1 MKDSWQSKDAKW
13 VELNQGTN
21 QLKVPCIMNFSFNM
35 LIDDQLVRNFEM
47 AHAVTQYIVDYH
59 IEK

>member
-1 MKDSWQSKDAKW
+1 MSR
-13 VELNQGTN
+13 VELTN
-21 QLKVPCIMNFSFNM
+21 QPIKVPCIMNFSFNM
-35 LIDDQLVRNFEM
+35 LIDDQLFHNFGM